1 MPEIPDLQVF
11 KDNLNRLFKGR
22 KLVNIES
29 YDSKGPDT
37 KELQRMLKG
46 EELKEVTREGKEL
59 YFHFDGDHI
68 LSIHLMLTGKFKL
81 ENREKKPASALAL
94 LHFDPDQYLYI
105 NDRPGYIRAFL
116 TLDPEPPAA
125 PDVYDKGFTLDY
137 FREKLDKHKKMTIKS
152 LMVDAKIM
160 RGIGNAYV
168 DEILWKS
175 KVSPMSKAGNLP
187 DDVVKTIFKNIPK
200 VLKDAED
207 YIRSQAPDSINDKI
221 RDFLGVH
228 NYHKTETPTGYEIKK
243 GKVGGRDTF
252 YTDEQVLY

>member
-11 KDNLNRLFKGR
+11 KDNLNKMLKGHT
-22 KLVNIES
+22 LENIEA
-29 YDSKGPDT
+29 YDSKGPDS

-46 EELKEVTREGKEL
+46 EKLTEITREGKEL
-59 YFHFDGDHI
+59 YFHFPNDHI
-68 LSIHLMLTGKFKL
+68 LSLHLMLTGKLKL
-81 ENREKKPASALAL
+81 EHKEKKPGNALAL
-94 LHFDPDQYLYI
+94 LQFEPDIFLYI
-105 NDRPGYIRAFL
+105 VDRPGYIRAFL

-137 FREKLDKHKKMTIKS
+137 FKEKLDKHKKMTIKG

-200 VLKDAED
+200 VLQDAEK
-207 YIRSQAPDSINDKI
+207 YIRSVAPDSINDKI

-228 NYHKTETPTGYEIKK
+228 NYHKTETPTGFEIKK
-243 GKVGGRDTF
+243 IKVGGRDTF